1 LAVNCRIHAGA
12 SIVGEGG
19 NNPGCR
25 PQFTNGIRRT
35 AMAASGR
42 FTQKKFEQSILH
54 GVTLVD
60 FDAPWCAPCRAQ
72 KPILDTVKKKYR
84 GKAAVKKIDI
94 DDNRDIA
101 LHLGIQSIPTII
113 IFKEGKEMNRFIGLQ
128 TAEMLNRAL
137 KKLIDQPYSSKNWH
151 PVSLS

>member
-54 GVTLVD
+54 GVTMVD
-60 FDAPWCAPCRAQ
+60 FDAPWCGPCRNQ
-72 KPILDTVKKKYR
+72 KPIIDALKKNYR
-84 GKAAVKKIDI
+84 GKATVQKINI
-94 DDNRDIA
+94 DENQDIA
-101 LHLGIQSIPTII
+101 MHLGIQSIPTII
-113 IFKEGKEMNRFIGLQ
+113 LYKDGKEMNRFIGVQNARTL
-128 TAEMLNRAL
+128 TRAL
-137 KKLIDQPYSSKNWH
+137 KNLIDRPSHFK
-151 PVSLS
+151 